1 MKTNDQKVSKP
12 LVLEIDEAE
21 KETVA
26 AVNDIMAKHNLPCA
40 FFEPIIAG
48 IHRQLVDG
56 KKNEVAN
63 ATAQY
68 EAQVAAAQTK
78 EE

>member
-1 MKTNDQKVSKP
+1 MKTPEQNPQKP

-21 KETVA
+21 KEIVS
-26 AVNDIMAKHNLPCA
+26 AVNEIMARHNLPCA

-56 KKNEVAN
+56 KKNEVAT
-63 ATAQY
+63 AAAQY
-68 EAQVAAAQTK
+68 EAQVADATTK

>member
-1 MKTNDQKVSKP
+1 MNETKKP

-21 KETVA
+21 KETVK
-26 AVNDIMAKHNLPCA
+26 AVNEIMTRHNLPCS
-40 FFEPIIAG
+40 FFEPIIAA

-56 KKNEVAN
+56 KKNEVAT
-63 ATAQY
+63 AAAQY
-68 EAQVAAAQTK
+68 EAQVAAATAK